1 MKIADIDAFCHP
13 GAIQFAVA
21 TLENWE
27 SLCAVLRDLKAEGVE
42 VEVSVMLT
50 ADARARARASIEAG
64 EAGTGAASALLD
76 HAVELRFP
84 GSQQRAYCTAGK
96 LAGALGQRQ
105 AEGARNLADALTGW
119 VTHHQAVELQSQID
133 RGRLVVWLD
142 LSESEHRGIVCGRF
156 VRASIDIV
164 ELCSIDLPQV
174 RTTPKHPVVREQQ

>member
-1 MKIADIDAFCHP
+1 MKTADIDAFCRS

-21 TLENWE
+21 TLDSWE
-27 SLCAVLRDLKAEGVE
+27 SLCAVLNDLKAEGVE
-42 VEVSVMLT
+42 VEASVMLT
-50 ADARARARASIEAG
+50 ADARARARACIEAG
-64 EAGTGAASALLD
+64 EAATGAASALLD

-96 LAGALGQRQ
+96 LADALSQRQ

-119 VTHHQAVELQSQID
+119 LIHTHAIELQSQID
-133 RGRLVVWLD
+133 RGRLVVWLE

-174 RTTPKHPVVREQQ
+174 RTTPKHPVIREQQ